1 MEHRPLEIQNI
12 YLKKQNITPFMI
24 KEVLHN
30 LYKNIRFSTFPYLT
44 YKIRSSMNCLKQYN
58 SGNCIALAQFIKIYL
73 KNNYNID
80 SYLIGASVPD
90 IFKVENTPIMCH
102 CAICIPISNH
112 EFYILDA
119 AFYFVEPMYCNLNDN
134 IERKIQHSD
143 IYSHVNSTI
152 CYIIDICHD
161 CKIDK
166 DFNQHLMPES
176 LCVSCYFEQDN
187 SQKWNYYLN
196 EILNPDESIGSYFL
210 ENKYLPFLLYTDYDS
225 KENMVKMSHKILIDE
240 NGEIVI
246 KKYPEKEI
254 LFKGNIYQ
262 LNNDN
267 KLYRLVHHNMNKHFD
282 NFLV

>member
-1 MEHRPLEIQNI
+1 
-12 YLKKQNITPFMI
+12 
-24 KEVLHN
+24 
-30 LYKNIRFSTFPYLT
+30 
-44 YKIRSSMNCLKQYN
+44 
-58 SGNCIALAQFIKIYL
+58 
-73 KNNYNID
+73 
-80 SYLIGASVPD
+80 
-90 IFKVENTPIMCH
+90 
-102 CAICIPISNH
+102 
-112 EFYILDA
+112 
-119 AFYFVEPMYCNLNDN
+119 MYCNLNEN

-161 CKIDK
+161 CNIDK
-166 DFNQHLMPES
+166 NFNQQLMPES

-267 KLYRLVHHNMNKHFD
+267 KLYRLVHHTMNKHFD